1 MPANNNIVLDE
12 GSKISDTD
20 PLNALLAEA
29 RYTNFLLETLLRG
42 RTAGAYLKNADF
54 RYSLTQRDVT
64 NIPRTQIIGSLP
76 PLPTTTR
83 Q

>member
-1 MPANNNIVLDE
+1 MPANNNIKIDE
-12 GSKISDTD
+12 GSKVCDND
-20 PLNALLAEA
+20 PLNALLTEQ

-54 RYSLTQRDVT
+54 RLTFSQRDIT
-64 NIPRTQIIGSLP
+64 NIPRTQVIGSLP
-76 PLPTTTR
+76 PLPPTNR